1 VAGQMSCRPLEAK
14 VRPRGDL
21 RGASEALLAIE

>member
-1 VAGQMSCRPLEAK
+1 MSCRPLEAK

-21 RGASEALLAIE
+21 RGASEALFAIE